1 MVTGIS
7 TTKTGFNARFV
18 FRIIIGLFH
27 LTGFMN
33 HSKSQTI
40 QIKQLEDLVYNVEA
54 FALVAANSQPEQMR
68 N

>member
-1 MVTGIS
+1 
-7 TTKTGFNARFV
+7 
-18 FRIIIGLFH
+18 LFH